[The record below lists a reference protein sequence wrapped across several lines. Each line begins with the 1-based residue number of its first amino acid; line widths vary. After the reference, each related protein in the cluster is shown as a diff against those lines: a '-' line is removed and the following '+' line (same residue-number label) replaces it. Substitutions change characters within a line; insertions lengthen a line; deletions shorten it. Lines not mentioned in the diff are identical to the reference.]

1 MVSVAL
7 HALALVLIFVPVV
20 ATTTVRIDP
29 RTLGLGNSHWGGGG
43 GGNPGAVIPER
54 LRFLQ
59 VTPAPPRAPPL
70 AVRAVVPK
78 QIPKPSPPHPPPS
91 LAPAAPA
98 PPTAPAPEPA
108 GTPGASS
115 TEQMGAG
122 PGTGGGAGTGRGTGV
137 GNGVGNGVGGSPNA
151 AKVRAYPIELPAA
164 GLDAPSK
171 IRPVHLEARFEVTD
185 RGDARLLSFTP
196 TRDDGF
202 NKRLRE
208 ELSGT
213 RFHAAALPDGT
224 PVADTVAVTLDL
236 Q

>member
-1 MVSVAL
+1 MAL

-20 ATTTVRIDP
+20 ATTAIRVDSRSF
-29 RTLGLGNSHWGGGG
+29 GLPTDSRRGGGG
-43 GGNPGAVIPER
+43 GGSGGNIPER
-54 LRFLQ
+54 LRFLL
-59 VTPAPPRAPPL
+59 VTPMATPTPVIPPPRPVAPPRIPRPVPPRPMAAPEPTPRAPP
-70 AVRAVVPK
+70 
-78 QIPKPSPPHPPPS
+78 
-91 LAPAAPA
+91 
-98 PPTAPAPEPA
+98 PEPA
-108 GTPGASS
+108 AGAA
-115 TEQMGAG
+115 GAQADLTG
-122 PGTGGGAGTGRGTGV
+122 SGTGVGGGVGTGTGSGV
-137 GNGVGNGVGGSPNA
+137 GNGVGNGRGGSA
-151 AKVRAYPIELPAA
+151 TATKVKAYPIELPAA
-164 GLDAPSK
+164 GLDAPAK
-171 IRPVHLEARFEVTD
+171 IRPFHLEARFEVTD